1 MKWLFL
7 LFIVV
12 PTTELAVLL
21 YAGSHIGMFETILLI
36 LLTAAAGSYL
46 AKREGLRA
54 WQEIRKQAAEG
65 YPPGN
70 AALDGL
76 FILAGGLMLL
86 FPGFITDAIG
96 LFLLMPAV
104 RKKLKPFLYRQIR
117 KKMKNGSM
125 VIIR

>member
-21 YAGSHIGMFETILLI
+21 YAGSHIGVFETILLI

-54 WQEIRKQAAEG
+54 WKDIRKQAAEG
-65 YPPGN
+65 YPPGD
-70 AALDGL
+70 AAMDGL
-76 FILAGGLMLL
+76 FVLAGGLLLL
-86 FPGFITDAIG
+86 FPGFITDVAG
-96 LFLLMPAV
+96 LFLLIPGV
-104 RKKLKPFLYRQIR
+104 RKILKPVLYRQIR
-117 KKMKNGSM
+117 KKMKKGSV

>member
-65 YPPGN
+65 YTPGN

>member
-21 YAGSHIGMFETILLI
+21 YAGSHIGVIETILLI
-36 LLTAAAGSYL
+36 LLTAAAGSFL

-54 WQEIRKQAAEG
+54 WQDIRKQAAEG
-65 YPPGN
+65 YPPGD

-76 FILAGGLMLL
+76 FILAGGLLLL
-86 FPGFITDAIG
+86 FPGFITDVIG
-96 LFLLMPAV
+96 LMLLIPAV
-104 RKKLKPFLYRQIR
+104 RKKLKPVLYRQIR
-117 KKMKNGSM
+117 KRMKKGNV

>member
-1 MKWLFL
+1 
-7 LFIVV
+7 
-12 PTTELAVLL
+12 
-21 YAGSHIGMFETILLI
+21 MFETILLI